1 MADCFL
7 IFKALR
13 TLYFNDMSSQTKTSL
28 TPEEY
33 LAIERKAETKSEYFA
48 GEMFPL
54 GSRGKSHDVF
64 AMTGATRRHN
74 LVAGN
79 VFAALHRQ
87 LAERPCEV
95 YPSDMRVRVPA
106 TTLYT
111 YPDVTVV
118 CGEPKFEDD
127 YLDTLLN
134 PIVIVEVLSD
144 STEAYDRGKKFEQYQ
159 QIETLC
165 EYVLVSQEPYRIEQY
180 VRQAAAQW
188 LYMETHRAEDVVKLS
203 SINCELAVK
212 DVYAKVI

>member
-1 MADCFL
+1 
-7 IFKALR
+7 
-13 TLYFNDMSSQTKTSL
+13 MSSQPKTSL

-33 LAIERKAETKSEYFA
+33 LALERKAETKSEYFA

-54 GSRGKSHDVF
+54 GSKGKAHDAL

-79 VFAALHRQ
+79 VFAALHTQ

-106 TTLYT
+106 AGLYT

-127 YLDTLLN
+127 YLDTLIN
-134 PIVIVEVLSD
+134 AVVIIEVLSP
-144 STEAYDRGKKFEQYQ
+144 STEAYDRGKKFELYQ
-159 QIETLC
+159 QIETLV

-188 LYMETHRAEDVVKLS
+188 LYTEAHRAEDVVSLS
-203 SINCELAVK
+203 SIGCELALK
-212 DVYAKVI
+212 DVYAKVV